1 MKKTLLKALML
12 MAVLVLSNITY
23 AVPADPK
30 PITITQSNGKS
41 LTFYLKGDE
50 KLSWAVTEDGYT
62 LLKDTDGNWVYAMKN
77 NMGYMVASN
86 VLAANPNQRSIQ
98 DTKFLTTVEKNLKY
112 STAQKQI
119 FDKLLSSKLQTKYS
133 QGRFPANGGS
143 TKLLV
148 ILVNFSDLS
157 FSTDKSVFEN
167 MCMQDNYNGTGSIH
181 QYFYTNSNG
190 NLDLQIDVV
199 GPVTLPNS
207 MAYYGGHET
216 VSYGGTSYTY
226 KDKNTKAFVEHTIQ
240 KAASQVNFSQYDND
254 GDGIV
259 DDVAIIYAGTPES
272 STGNEDEIWPH
283 SSEAQMTTLYNG
295 VKINRYTCSAE
306 KPDQTIGTFCHEF
319 GHALGLPD
327 EYDTDYEETNG
338 TSVTVGSWSVMCEG
352 SYNNN
357 SNSPC
362 LWSAMQKNLVGW
374 IDTVIMLGGTMDS
387 LRLPAITGTND
398 TAYQVYLSG
407 TEFLMI
413 EHRKK
418 QGFDAYI
425 PGEGLLIYHGQMNK
439 INSWVNYGSNK
450 INVDPN
456 DRGWFIE
463 PADGNLSST
472 TKAAA
477 AFPGTKNITYFLS
490 PTLVKGGTVD
500 SVNITNIGYLNDS
513 VMTFSYNPSTP
524 IVQTSSTT
532 QKKASSLTVSGK
544 LIYKNDNTPIASK
557 GFVYSLDEDCPYVTT
572 NVVMDSDLT
581 DSININATIIGLT
594 NSTTYYFK
602 AFVTD
607 NSGNMYF
614 GNIAHAKTS
623 SGLGYVLTK
632 EATNVDSTSATLNG
646 SVESLGQGDF
656 IEKGFVYIVNNSS
669 VLPSIDS
676 ADCFKVLVE
685 GDTIGAYSVS
695 LEGLAQGT
703 TCYYRAFLT
712 NSYGTYYDNAT
723 KNFQTLYPSITNNII
738 ASSQQICSGSTPEEL
753 TGSEAEGGFGEFT
766 YLWQQKSGYS
776 SWSNAEGTNNE
787 KNYQPS
793 ALTATTSYRRIAYS
807 VGIYENISNEITIEV
822 SKTKAGTLSSS
833 KSKYDIGDE
842 VKLTLSNY
850 SGSIID
856 WYMGDS
862 ENDMIFIGNAGLAV
876 YKTTFDE
883 AGVKYFQVKVQA
895 GVCEPA
901 LTAVKKITI
910 VDPSSI
916 EDVTD
921 NSSIQ
926 IMPNPTNGRFTIVSN
941 ITNAENISIVNE
953 LGQVVYSMN
962 NVDLTNKTIDLENQ
976 PMGTYIIKIMSDNQV
991 KTIKLIINK

>member
-12 MAVLVLSNITY
+12 MVVLALSNAIY

-30 PITITQSNGKS
+30 PITITQPNGKT
-41 LTFYLKGDE
+41 LTFYQKGDE
-50 KLSWAVTEDGYT
+50 NLSWAVTEDGYT
-62 LLKDTDGNWVYAMKN
+62 LLRNNNGNWVYAIKN
-77 NMGYMVASN
+77 NMGNMVASD
-86 VLAANPNQRSIQ
+86 VLATNINQRSSK
-98 DTKFLTTVEKNLKY
+98 DVKFLSSIPKNLTY
-112 STAQKQI
+112 STSQI
-119 FDKLLSSKLQTKYS
+119 QTFNKIISSKLQTKYD
-133 QGRFPANGGS
+133 QAHFPANGGS

-157 FSTDKSVFEN
+157 FTTDKSVFEN

-190 NLDLQIDVV
+190 QLDLQIDVV

-216 VSYGGTSYTY
+216 VTYGGTSYTR

-240 KAASQVNFSQYDND
+240 KTASLVNFSQYDND

-259 DDVAIIYAGTPES
+259 DDVAIIFAGTPES

-283 SSEAQMTTLYNG
+283 SSEAQLTTLYNG

-306 KPDQTIGTFCHEF
+306 KPNQTIGTFCHEF

-327 EYDTDYEETNG
+327 EYDTDYAESNG
-338 TSVTVGSWSVMCEG
+338 TSITVGSWSVMCEG

-357 SNSPC
+357 ANSPC
-362 LWSAMQKNLVGW
+362 LWSAAQKNLVGW
-374 IDTVIMLGGTMDS
+374 IDTVISLGGTMDS
-387 LRLPAITGTND
+387 LRLPAITGQND
-398 TAYQVYLSG
+398 TAYKVYISG

-413 EHRKK
+413 EYRKQ
-418 QGFDAYI
+418 QGFDTYI

-439 INSWVNYGSNK
+439 INAWINYGTNK

-463 PADGNLSST
+463 PADGNLNSI

-500 SVNITNIGYLNDS
+500 TVNITSIHYVNDS
-513 VMTFSYNPSTP
+513 VMMFSYNPSTP
-524 IVQTSSTT
+524 VVQTSSTT
-532 QKKASSLTVSGK
+532 QKKAASLTVSGK
-544 LIYKNDNTPIASK
+544 LIYKNASTPIASK
-557 GFVYSLDEDCPYVTT
+557 GFVYSLEEDCPYVAT
-572 NVVMDSDLT
+572 NTVIDTNLT
-581 DSININATIIGLT
+581 DTININATITGLT

-632 EATNVDSTSATLNG
+632 EATNIDSTSATLNG
-646 SVESLGQGDF
+646 TVESLGQGDF
-656 IEKGFVYIVNNSS
+656 IEKGFVYIIGNSNI
-669 VLPSIDS
+669 LPTIDS
-676 ADCFKVLVE
+676 ADCIKVVVE
-685 GDTIGAYSVS
+685 GDSIGAYSYN
-695 LEGLAQGT
+695 LEGINQGT

-738 ASSQQICSGSTPEEL
+738 ASSQQICSGTTPDEL
-753 TGSEAEGGFGEFT
+753 VGSQAEGGFGEFT

-793 ALTATTSYRRIAYS
+793 TLTTTTSYRRIAYS

-822 SKTKAGTLSSS
+822 FKTKAGSLSSS
-833 KSKYDIGDE
+833 KTTYNMGEE
-842 VKLTLSNY
+842 VKLTLNNY
-850 SGSIID
+850 SGTIID

-862 ENDMIFIGNAGLAV
+862 EEDMISVGNAGLAV

-883 AGVKYFQVKVQA
+883 AGKKYFQVKVQA
-895 GVCEPA
+895 GQCEEA
-901 LTAVKKITI
+901 LTNVKQITI
-910 VDPSSI
+910 VDTSSI
-916 EDVTD
+916 EDIT
-921 NSSIQ
+921 NNNSIQ
-926 IMPNPTNGRFTIVSN
+926 IMPNPTKGKFTIISD
-941 ITNAENISIVNE
+941 ITNAQFINIVNE
-953 LGQVVYSMN
+953 LGQIVYSEN
-962 NVDLTNKTIDLENQ
+962 NVNLSQKTFDLQSL
-976 PMGTYIIKIMSDNQV
+976 PMGTYIINIMNDNQL
-991 KTIKLIINK
+991 TTAKLIINK

>member
-12 MAVLVLSNITY
+12 MVVLALSNAIY

-30 PITITQSNGKS
+30 PITITQPNGKT
-41 LTFYLKGDE
+41 LTFYQKGDE
-50 KLSWAVTEDGYT
+50 NLSWAVTEDGYT
-62 LLKDTDGNWVYAMKN
+62 LLRNNNGNWVYAIKN
-77 NMGYMVASN
+77 NMGNMVASD
-86 VLAANPNQRSIQ
+86 VLATNINQRSSK
-98 DTKFLTTVEKNLKY
+98 DVKFLSSIPKNLTY
-112 STAQKQI
+112 STSQI
-119 FDKLLSSKLQTKYS
+119 QTFNKIISSKLQTKYD
-133 QGRFPANGGS
+133 QAHFPANGGS

-157 FSTDKSVFEN
+157 FTTDKSVFEN

-190 NLDLQIDVV
+190 QLDLQIDVV

-216 VSYGGTSYTY
+216 VTYGGTSYTR

-240 KAASQVNFSQYDND
+240 KAASLVNFSQYDND

-259 DDVAIIYAGTPES
+259 DDVAIIFAGTPES

-283 SSEAQMTTLYNG
+283 SSEAQLTTLYNG

-306 KPDQTIGTFCHEF
+306 KPNQTIGTFCHEF

-327 EYDTDYEETNG
+327 EYDTDYAESNG
-338 TSVTVGSWSVMCEG
+338 TSITVGSWSVMCEG

-357 SNSPC
+357 ANSPC
-362 LWSAMQKNLVGW
+362 LWSAAQKNLVGW
-374 IDTVIMLGGTMDS
+374 IDTVISLGGTMDS
-387 LRLPAITGTND
+387 LRLPAITGQND
-398 TAYQVYLSG
+398 TAYKVYISG

-413 EHRKK
+413 EYRKQ
-418 QGFDAYI
+418 QGFDTYI

-439 INSWVNYGSNK
+439 INAWINYGTNK

-463 PADGNLSST
+463 PADGNLNST

-500 SVNITNIGYLNDS
+500 TVNITSIHYVNDS
-513 VMTFSYNPSTP
+513 VMMFSYNPSTP
-524 IVQTSSTT
+524 VVQTNSTT
-532 QKKASSLTVSGK
+532 QKKAASLTVSGK
-544 LIYKNDNTPIASK
+544 LIYKNASTPIASK
-557 GFVYSLDEDCPYVTT
+557 GFVYSLEEDCPYVAT
-572 NVVMDSDLT
+572 NTVIDTNLT
-581 DSININATIIGLT
+581 DTININATITGLT

-632 EATNVDSTSATLNG
+632 EATNIDSTSVTLNG
-646 SVESLGQGDF
+646 TVESLGQGDF
-656 IEKGFVYIVNNSS
+656 IEKGFVYIIGNSNI
-669 VLPSIDS
+669 LPTIDS
-676 ADCFKVLVE
+676 VDCIKVVVE
-685 GDTIGAYSVS
+685 GDSIGAYSYN
-695 LEGLAQGT
+695 LEGINQGT

-738 ASSQQICSGSTPEEL
+738 ASSQQICSGTTPDEL
-753 TGSEAEGGFGEFT
+753 VGSQAEGGFGEFT

-793 ALTATTSYRRIAYS
+793 TLTTTTSYRRIAYS

-822 SKTKAGTLSSS
+822 FKTKAGSLSSS
-833 KSKYDIGDE
+833 KTTYNMGEE
-842 VKLTLSNY
+842 VKLTLNNY
-850 SGSIID
+850 SGTIID

-862 ENDMIFIGNAGLAV
+862 EEDMISVGNAGLAV

-883 AGVKYFQVKVQA
+883 AGKKYFQVKVQA
-895 GVCEPA
+895 GQCEAA
-901 LTAVKKITI
+901 LTNVKQITI
-910 VDPSSI
+910 VDSSSI
-916 EDVTD
+916 EDIT
-921 NSSIQ
+921 NNNSIQ
-926 IMPNPTNGRFTIVSN
+926 IMPNPTKGKFTIISD
-941 ITNAENISIVNE
+941 ITNAQFITIVNE
-953 LGQVVYSMN
+953 LGQIVYSEN
-962 NVDLTNKTIDLENQ
+962 NVNLSQKTFDLQSL
-976 PMGTYIIKIMSDNQV
+976 PMGTYIINIMNDNQL
-991 KTIKLIINK
+991 TTAKLIINK